1 MVKKYIVTLTK
12 EERDELLGVIR
23 KGKNAVKIRKAYIL
37 LGADSSEDG
46 KQMTD
51 KAISEAYRV
60 SLRTVE
66 RLRERF
72 VKEGFAIALN
82 GKPAGAPKPR
92 KIDGDVE
99 AHLIALTRSP
109 VPAGYKQWSL
119 RLLADK
125 MVEWEYIENISHE
138 SVRQVLKKNKL
149 KPHKR
154 RYWIIPPEQS
164 AEFVCRME
172 RVLEVYKRPYDPR
185 RPVICLDESPKQ
197 LISETRR
204 PIIRADGVVLADYEY
219 KREGV
224 CDIYL
229 ACEPLVGK
237 RYVSVE
243 DNHNRL
249 TWAKIVADLLE
260 NKYPDAEKIT
270 LVEDN
275 LSAHKPSALYELF
288 EPERAKR
295 ILDKIEFVFTP
306 KHGSWLNI
314 AEIELSAL
322 SRQALDERTP
332 TKEKLVERVSQW
344 ETQRNNKSVGVDW
357 QFTTADARIKLKR
370 LYPSIIT

>member
-138 SVRQVLKKNKL
+138 SVRQLLKKTN
-149 KPHKR
+149 
-154 RYWIIPPEQS
+154 
-164 AEFVCRME
+164 
-172 RVLEVYKRPYDPR
+172 
-185 RPVICLDESPKQ
+185 
-197 LISETRR
+197 
-204 PIIRADGVVLADYEY
+204 
-219 KREGV
+219 
-224 CDIYL
+224 
-229 ACEPLVGK
+229 
-237 RYVSVE
+237 
-243 DNHNRL
+243 
-249 TWAKIVADLLE
+249 
-260 NKYPDAEKIT
+260 
-270 LVEDN
+270 
-275 LSAHKPSALYELF
+275 
-288 EPERAKR
+288 
-295 ILDKIEFVFTP
+295 
-306 KHGSWLNI
+306 
-314 AEIELSAL
+314 
-322 SRQALDERTP
+322 
-332 TKEKLVERVSQW
+332 
-344 ETQRNNKSVGVDW
+344 
-357 QFTTADARIKLKR
+357 
-370 LYPSIIT
+370 